1 MVPLPAGSFVM
12 GSNGDPTERPP
23 HRVSVAAFAIGREEV
38 TQAEWA
44 ACAAAG
50 GCRYKGEG
58 AATPD
63 RPMGNLSWDDAQQYV
78 QWLAAK
84 TGKPYRLPTEAEW
97 EYAARAGTTTSYYW
111 GNEVGV
117 AKADCKGCGGA
128 YAAEHAAAVD
138 AFPPN
143 PWGLYGMLGG
153 VAEWVE
159 DCWHTSY
166 AKAPADGSPW
176 RAPHCTSHVL
186 RGGSWMN
193 PPPDLTVSNRNFY
206 DASVRYVAN
215 GLRVAL
221 SLR

>member
-1 MVPLPAGSFVM
+1 MVPLPAGSFTM

-23 HRVSVAAFAIGREEV
+23 HRVSVAPFAIGRSEV
-38 TQAEWA
+38 TQGEWA
-44 ACAAAG
+44 ACVAAG
-50 GCRYKGEG
+50 ACRYKGDG
-58 AATPD
+58 AAAPD
-63 RPMGNLSWDDAQQYV
+63 RPMGNLSWDDAVQYV
-78 QWLAAK
+78 QWLSAK
-84 TGKPYRLPTEAEW
+84 TGKPYRLPSEAEW
-97 EYAARAGTTTSYYW
+97 EYAARAGTPTSYYW
-111 GNEVGV
+111 GSDVGV
-117 AKADCKGCGGA
+117 GKADCKGCGGP
-128 YAAEHAAAVD
+128 YAADRAAAVD

-166 AKAPADGSPW
+166 TKAPADGSPW

-193 PPPDLTVSNRNFY
+193 PPQDLTVSSRNFY

-215 GLRVAL
+215 GMRVAL
-221 SLR
+221 SVR